1 MSAVTAAAASES
13 APDGGVPFADAS
25 PAVLRAALAPE
36 DAAVFDLQWREA
48 MAAAA
53 DTLDLTGVHAL
64 LDAWRPV
71 AWLTSARGVA
81 GYRRVL
87 ARADRT
93 LTVDGDPPAGA
104 VSLDAVRMRIAE
116 RRAELQ
122 A

>member
-1 MSAVTAAAASES
+1 MSSSIPAPGAASAATIPPCGWSVAAIVSPMTTAAAPEPPS
-13 APDGGVPFADAS
+13 GRVPFADAS

-48 MAAAA
+48 MAVAVE
-53 DTLDLTGVHAL
+53 TLDLTGVHAV

-93 LTVDGDPPAGA
+93 LTVG
-104 VSLDAVRMRIAE
+104 
-116 RRAELQ
+116 
-122 A
+122 

>member
-1 MSAVTAAAASES
+1 VSAVTTAAAPEPASDE
-13 APDGGVPFADAS
+13 VPFAHAS

-48 MAAAA
+48 MAAAVE
-53 DTLDLTGVHAL
+53 TLDLTEVHAV

-87 ARADRT
+87 APADRT
-93 LTVDGDPPAGA
+93 LTAGGEPPAGA
-104 VSLDAVRMRIAE
+104 VSLDAMRLRIAE
-116 RRAELQ
+116 RRA
-122 A
+122 